1 MTDTIDIQT
10 GKKKLIGIDKRFHTA
25 PVFIT
30 PKLDETSSEFVVG
43 DIRYKATKTKEGK
56 DGDIDVFVMD
66 DPKCPLKFSS
76 NDSFQIGHTK
86 EFDMSNPTDRFI
98 YSVAMNSDFVA
109 RTKAEVNP
117 QFHRYY
123 VEDLETDALD
133 EIKKADL
140 FWEASNVIRSMASGE
155 EKLDF
160 ARVVGAGNRKMSDN
174 QVHASLMKLAKENP
188 KVILDAW
195 ADGNRKVR
203 QFLRKLVEAGTVT
216 MKNSSYYYGKE
227 LVGVNEEFAVQYLKE
242 PNNNAIVTQWNA
254 TLKKPSAEPV
264 KE

>member
-1 MTDTIDIQT
+1 MTDTTDIQI

-30 PKLDETSSEFVVG
+30 PKLDETSSQFVIG
-43 DIRYKATKTKEGK
+43 DIKYKAIKVKEGK
-56 DGDIDVFVMD
+56 DGDVEVFYMD
-66 DPKCPLKFSS
+66 DEKCPVKFSS

-86 EFDMSNPTDRFI
+86 EFDMSDATARFI
-98 YSVAMNSDFVA
+98 FSIAMDSGFVA
-109 RTKAEVNP
+109 PSKAGVNP

-123 VEDLETDALD
+123 VEDLETDAID
-133 EIKKADL
+133 EIKKADQ
-140 FWEASNVIRSMASGE
+140 FYEASKVVRSLAVGSE
-155 EKLDF
+155 QLDF
-160 ARVVGAGNRKMSDN
+160 ARVVGAGNGKMSPN
-174 QVHASLMKLAKENP
+174 QIHASLMKMSKENP

-203 QFLRKLVEAGTVT
+203 QFLRKLVEAGTIT
-216 MKNSSYYYGKE
+216 MKNSTYYYGKE
-227 LVGVNEEFAVQYLKE
+227 VVGVNEEFAVQYLKE

-254 TLKKPSAEPV
+254 TLKGQTAETV